1 MSGTKDGAPKRG
13 AKPGRRTNDDLDALA
28 PDVQTFVKA
37 LRTHVLEPLKDQGIN
52 YRRLSEHLTE
62 RFGNGYSLS
71 TVQRIG
77 SGDKVPPRDVLD
89 HLLDLADN
97 HAGPLG
103 DDDRSTV
110 TDTYLPALRHDDP
123 ILYQYYEIQ
132 DQLDRHHHDN
142 EGLRADNEALRAEN
156 ARLRAALETL
166 RHPDRQRYLQQYYD
180 LPTGTWKPTSTWSL
194 APDLLDPV
202 PAAQAGFGSITAHR
216 ARARDQAA
224 PNRALAAPLHDTA
237 GPSSLPPPTHA
248 LHDQPVAGTVLERPD
263 EAGPGDLQDIYW
275 SPLPPPASPLP
286 SHQVSWPYDNTNDPT
301 PADDP
306 ARVPE
311 EPTGQP
317 DKADEAAPPLADAP
331 GLPGTPTGL
340 DHSDLAD
347 TFAEL
352 GQELTHPCGE
362 QPARAPAE
370 LATPEPHDT
379 TPPDTAPAP
388 ERQPR
393 PDTTDPHPEPG
404 EHHAASQPTDTGPAI
419 EDSQDTS
426 ATTTEK
432 NQPAGTQTPPRPPQ
446 EPFTPGAD
454 DADTPRSADQ
464 LVALVGDLTRRG
476 QHEDARQS
484 VLRYADIYT
493 PTDTGRLA
501 LQLHRAGFT
510 DLAQLMTTSYRTRTP
525 QEVAD
530 LVATL
535 RNSQMERVVPPL
547 MEAFASIRPVPDIAQ
562 LARRLHGPSSDWYA
576 ETLLSALG
584 PRTLSDY
591 ADLVEALPPTRTLTR
606 DRLGNRAPAIAA
618 ELLGRGN
625 TRAADAL
632 APPPAHK
639 TQPTGIPAD

>member
-1 MSGTKDGAPKRG
+1 MSGTKDGLPKRG
-13 AKPGRRTNDDLDALA
+13 AKPGRRTNDDLNALA
-28 PDVQTFVKA
+28 PDVHAFVKA

-52 YRRLSEHLTE
+52 YRRLSEYLTE

-110 TDTYLPALRHDDP
+110 TGTYLPALRHDDP
-123 ILYQYYEIQ
+123 ILHQYYELQ

-180 LPTGTWKPTSTWSL
+180 LPTRTWKPTSTWRL
-194 APDLLDPV
+194 APELLDPMS
-202 PAAQAGFGSITAHR
+202 AAQAGVGSITAHR
-216 ARARDQAA
+216 AGARDQEA
-224 PNRALAAPLHDTA
+224 PNRAPAAPLHDTA
-237 GPSSLPPPTHA
+237 GSSSPPPPTRA

-263 EAGPGDLQDIYW
+263 EAGPGNLQDIYW
-275 SPLPPPASPLP
+275 SPLPPPGSPLP
-286 SHQVSWPYDNTNDPT
+286 SHHVSWPYDNINHPT
-301 PADDP
+301 PTDNPNDP
-306 ARVPE
+306 ARAPE
-311 EPTGQP
+311 EPAGQP
-317 DKADEAAPPLADAP
+317 RTADEATPPPADAP
-331 GLPGTPTGL
+331 GPPGTPTGL
-340 DHSDLAD
+340 DHSDPAD
-347 TFAEL
+347 TFAEP
-352 GQELTHPCGE
+352 GQELTHPSGE
-362 QPARAPAE
+362 QPACAPAKP
-370 LATPEPHDT
+370 ATPEPHDT
-379 TPPDTAPAP
+379 APPNTAPEP
-388 ERQPR
+388 ERQ
-393 PDTTDPHPEPG
+393 PHPEPG
-404 EHHAASQPTDTGPAI
+404 EHHAASTDTGPAA
-419 EDSQDTS
+419 EDSQDT
-426 ATTTEK
+426 TTEK
-432 NQPAGTQTPPRPPQ
+432 NRPAGTQTPPRPPH

-464 LVALVGDLTRRG
+464 LVALLGDLTRRG

-547 MEAFASIRPVPDIAQ
+547 MEAFANIRPVPDIAQ

-576 ETLLSALG
+576 DILLSDLG
-584 PRTLSDY
+584 PRTLSEY

-606 DRLGNRAPAIAA
+606 DRLGDRAPAIAA

-632 APPPAHK
+632 APPPAHE
-639 TQPTGIPAD
+639 TQRTGIPAD